1 MRRFFLM
8 IVVGT
13 LAVFSANAQDYEALD
28 RYMSK
33 YGQNW
38 KTGYQVPDEE
48 KGFTV
53 VEQLGMS
60 MPEYKFSRELNSKA
74 LRGKFVVLN
83 FWATWCG
90 GCRIL
95 SCDIDT
101 MMRREPAIYEGVQVI
116 GVDAHE
122 KLADKGY
129 EAEKWW
135 AEQGIGYPTVGGKAA
150 DECIDAVH
158 GGHPTALLIDDK
170 GIIRGRWDAW
180 SPGVAREI
188 NTAIWALKVVPEQ
201 GIQADLETVKAY
213 MKQKDYYKAL
223 YLLEQMPETA
233 ENEALRYECMIGR
246 GNSWKAIEYFQEL
259 QKKYEADK
267 PEGERAWV
275 WQPSEEYV
283 KIMQEISD
291 YIYYS
296 ETTDQS
302 ILKNG
307 VDAVSV
313 CLSTKM
319 RNEPSAC
326 EKGGVLRIRY
336 AEAYRKG
343 GVGLIKSGLELLKR
357 DKGDPAEIKRM
368 EELLESY
375 QK

>member
-1 MRRFFLM
+1 MKGF
-8 IVVGT
+8 VVSIICV
-13 LAVFSANAQDYEALD
+13 LAAFAANAQNYEVLD
-28 RYMSK
+28 KYMSK

-53 VEQLGMS
+53 VEQLGTS
-60 MPEYKFSRELNSKA
+60 MPEYKFSRVLNSKA

-180 SPGVAREI
+180 SPGVAEDI

-201 GIQADLETVKAY
+201 GIQANMATVKAY
-213 MKQKDYYKAL
+213 MEQKDYYKAL

-233 ENEALRYECMIGR
+233 ETVPLRYECMIGR

>member
-1 MRRFFLM
+1 MKGF
-8 IVVGT
+8 VVSIICV
-13 LAVFSANAQDYEALD
+13 LAAFAANAQNYEVLD
-28 RYMSK
+28 KYMSK

-53 VEQLGMS
+53 VEQLGTS

-180 SPGVAREI
+180 SPGVAEDI

-201 GIQADLETVKAY
+201 GIQANMATVKAY
-213 MKQKDYYKAL
+213 MEQKDYYKAL

-233 ENEALRYECMIGR
+233 ETVPLRYECMIGR

>member
-1 MRRFFLM
+1 M

-53 VEQLGMS
+53 VEQLGTS

-150 DECIDAVH
+150 DACIDAVH

-201 GIQADLETVKAY
+201 GIKADVETVKAY
-213 MKQKDYYKAL
+213 MEQKDYYKAL

-233 ENEALRYECMIGR
+233 ENEALRYECMVER
-246 GNSWKAIEYFQEL
+246 GNGRSAVDYFGEL
-259 QKKYEADK
+259 QKKYEAQRS
-267 PEGERAWV
+267 GWR
-275 WQPSEEYV
+275 PSEEYV
-283 KIMQEISD
+283 RVMEEISE
-291 YIYYS
+291 YVYQS
-296 ETTDQS
+296 ETADVS
-302 ILKNG
+302 VLKNG
-307 VDAVSV
+307 VDAMTV
-313 CLSTKM
+313 CMNTGKGI
-319 RNEPSAC
+319 EPAVW
-326 EKGGVLRIRY
+326 EKIGVLHIRY
-336 AEAYRKG
+336 AEAYRKI
-343 GVGLIKSGLELLKR
+343 GVGYIRNGLEQLKR

-368 EELLESY
+368 EGLLESY

>member
-1 MRRFFLM
+1 MRWFFLM
-8 IVVGT
+8 IVIWT

-38 KTGYQVPDEE
+38 KIGYQVPDEE
-48 KGFTV
+48 KGFKM
-53 VEQLGMS
+53 VEQLGTP
-60 MPEYKFSRELNSKA
+60 MPEYKFNRELNSKA
-74 LRGKFVVLN
+74 LRGKFVVIN

-101 MMRREPAIYEGVQVI
+101 MMRQEPAIYEGVQVI

-135 AEQGIGYPTVGGKAA
+135 TEQGIGYPTVGGKAA

-201 GIQADLETVKAY
+201 GIQADMETVKAY

-233 ENEALRYECMIGR
+233 ENEALRYECMVGR

-283 KIMQEISD
+283 KLMQEISD

>member
-1 MRRFFLM
+1 MRWFFLM
-8 IVVGT
+8 IVIWT

-38 KTGYQVPDEE
+38 KIGYQVPDEE
-48 KGFTV
+48 KGFKM
-53 VEQLGMS
+53 VEQLGTP
-60 MPEYKFSRELNSKA
+60 MPEYKFNRELNSKA
-74 LRGKFVVLN
+74 LRGKFVVIN

-101 MMRREPAIYEGVQVI
+101 MMRQEPAIYEGVQVI

-135 AEQGIGYPTVGGKAA
+135 TEQGIGYPTVGGKAA

-201 GIQADLETVKAY
+201 GIQADMETVKAY

-233 ENEALRYECMIGR
+233 ENEALRYECMVGK
-246 GNSWKAIEYFQEL
+246 GNAWKAVEYFAAL
-259 QKKYEADK
+259 QKKYEAGRD
-267 PEGERAWV
+267 GSQTWSWR
-275 WQPSEEYV
+275 PSEEYLA
-283 KIMQEISD
+283 IL
-291 YIYYS
+291 
-296 ETTDQS
+296 QS
-302 ILKNG
+302 IGECVYHSGRNEIDVIKNG
-307 VDAVSV
+307 VDALSI
-313 CLSTKM
+313 CLNAGKGGDDLSLY
-319 RNEPSAC
+319 
-326 EKGGVLRIRY
+326 EKAGVLRVRY
-336 AEAYRKG
+336 AELYRKAG
-343 GVGLIKSGLELLKR
+343 INLIKSGLEQMKKESN
-357 DKGDPAEIKRM
+357 DSVEIERLEK
-368 EELLESY
+368 LLESY

>member
-1 MRRFFLM
+1 MKGL
-8 IVVGT
+8 VVSIICV
-13 LAVFSANAQDYEALD
+13 LAAFAANAQNYEVLD
-28 RYMSK
+28 KYMFK

-38 KTGYQVPDEE
+38 SKGYQVPDEE
-48 KGFTV
+48 RGFKV
-53 VEQLGMS
+53 VEQLGTP
-60 MPEYKFSRELNSKA
+60 MPEYRFNRELNSKT

-83 FWATWCG
+83 FWATWCS

-180 SPGVAREI
+180 SPGVAEDI

-201 GIQADLETVKAY
+201 GIQANMATVKAY
-213 MKQKDYYKAL
+213 MEQKDYYKAL

-233 ENEALRYECMIGR
+233 ENEALRYECMVER
-246 GNSWKAIEYFQEL
+246 GNGRSAVDYFGEL

>member
-1 MRRFFLM
+1 MKGFVAS
-8 IVVGT
+8 IICV
-13 LAVFSANAQDYEALD
+13 LAAFAANAQNYEVLD
-28 RYMSK
+28 KYMSK

-53 VEQLGMS
+53 VEQLGTP
-60 MPEYKFSRELNSKA
+60 MPEYRFNRELNSKT
-74 LRGKFVVLN
+74 LQGKFVVLN
-83 FWATWCG
+83 FWATWCS

-122 KLADKGY
+122 TLADKGY
-129 EAEKWW
+129 EAERWW
-135 AEQGIGYPTVGGKAA
+135 KEKGIGYPTVGGKAA
-150 DECIDAVH
+150 DECIDAVQ
-158 GGHPTALLIDDK
+158 GAHPTVLLIDDK

-180 SPGVAREI
+180 SPGVAQEI
-188 NTAIWALKVVPEQ
+188 NTAIWALKVIPEQ
-201 GIQADLETVKAY
+201 GIQANMETVKAY
-213 MKQKDYYKAL
+213 VEQKDYYKAL
-223 YLLEQMPETA
+223 YLLEQMPETV
-233 ENEALRYECMIGR
+233 ETVPLRYECMIGR

-283 KIMQEISD
+283 KLMEEISD
-291 YIYYS
+291 YIYDS
-296 ETTDQS
+296 ETTDQYV
-302 ILKNG
+302 LKNG
-307 VDAVSV
+307 VDAMSI
-313 CLSTKM
+313 CLSSKM

-343 GVGLIKSGLELLKR
+343 GVGLIKSGLEILKR

>member
-1 MRRFFLM
+1 MRCFFLM
-8 IVVGT
+8 IVIWT

-53 VEQLGMS
+53 VEQLGTP

-180 SPGVAREI
+180 SPGVAEDI

-201 GIQADLETVKAY
+201 GIQANMATVKAY
-213 MKQKDYYKAL
+213 MEQKDYYKAL

-233 ENEALRYECMIGR
+233 ETLPLRYECMIGR
-246 GNSWKAIEYFQEL
+246 GNWMSATAYFRAL
-259 QKKYEADK
+259 QKKYE
-267 PEGERAWV
+267 EGRDEV
-275 WQPSEEYV
+275 QPWSWRPSDEYV
-283 KIMQEISD
+283 TILQEISD
-291 YIYYS
+291 YIYDS
-296 ETTDQS
+296 GTTDQYV
-302 ILKNG
+302 LKNG
-307 VDAVSV
+307 VDAMSV
-313 CLSTKM
+313 CLNSGKGVK
-319 RNEPSAC
+319 PSDF
-326 EKGGVLRIRY
+326 EKAGVLRIRY
-336 AEAYRKG
+336 AEAYREG
-343 GVGLIKSGLELLKR
+343 GVGWLKSGLEQLKR